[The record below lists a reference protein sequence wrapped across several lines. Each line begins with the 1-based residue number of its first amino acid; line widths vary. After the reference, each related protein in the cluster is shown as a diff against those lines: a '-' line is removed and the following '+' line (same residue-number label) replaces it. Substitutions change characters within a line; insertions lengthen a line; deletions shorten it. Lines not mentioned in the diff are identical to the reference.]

1 MKGSTRNGPAA
12 PPMHRLTGLVH
23 PARLGPAEK
32 GRHHPGRSE
41 RFGRHAHQP
50 ALAPTHSRKPAR
62 SGSRASPVP
71 RPRWSTTHEYPP
83 RERSTTLATVDI
95 HGETPHPSPN
105 HDPGKGTR
113 TTPRRARAG
122 TGRHKPP
129 PTQTVRRLSSS
140 TTLFVIITGP
150 RVGNEPEWSPVTLTG
165 PDGQELWTRGGS
177 SLTDR
182 MDKGHPSGERE
193 LQGECV
199 HRGVR
204 SVEAVLAEVAGSL
217 RRQPGQYSHLWLWES

>member
-129 PTQTVRRLSSS
+129 HSDSSATIEQHHAVCDHHRTTCGKRTRMVAGHPHRARRAG
-140 TTLFVIITGP
+140 TLDAG
-150 RVGNEPEWSPVTLTG
+150 RVKLDG
-165 PDGQELWTRGGS
+165 PDGQGPPFGRT
-177 SLTDR
+177 
-182 MDKGHPSGERE
+182 
-193 LQGECV
+193 
-199 HRGVR
+199 
-204 SVEAVLAEVAGSL
+204 
-217 RRQPGQYSHLWLWES
+217 